1 MACRL
6 VNVRRIK
13 RSFNNLRTLFVK
25 QDSWVERF
33 VPHSVLFQP
42 SNVSLTRG
50 RINLD
55 SSGIERFYRER
66 FLD

>member
-13 RSFNNLRTLFVK
+13 RSFNNPRALFVK
-25 QDSWVERF
+25 QDSRVERF

-42 SNVSLTRG
+42 SNVSLTGG

-55 SSGIERFYRER
+55 STGIERFSRKR